1 MSEWVYI
8 GVAYGLTWTT
18 LAGYAAYLL
27 RRRARAVEEW
37 RRSEPGK

>member
-8 GVAYGLTWTT
+8 GAAYGLTWIT
-18 LAGYAAYLL
+18 LAVYSAYLV
-27 RRRARAVEEW
+27 RRRARAIQEW